1 MGGKESKEGR
11 KERRKE
17 DQDKEKVNMAVII
30 HQLCDDKFRL
40 ASSLHHFK
48 GKKNKLQVSLN
59 VNGKIS
65 FSLLI
70 FLLV

>member
-1 MGGKESKEGR
+1 MKL
-11 KERRKE
+11 KERKKE

-48 GKKNKLQVSLN
+48 GKKSNHKVSLK
-59 VNGKIS
+59 VNGKVS
-65 FSLLI
+65 FALLI